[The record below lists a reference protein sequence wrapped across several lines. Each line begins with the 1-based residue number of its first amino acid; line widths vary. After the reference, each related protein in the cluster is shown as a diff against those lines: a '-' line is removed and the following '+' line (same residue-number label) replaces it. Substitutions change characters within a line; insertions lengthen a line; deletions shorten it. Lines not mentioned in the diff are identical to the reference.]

1 MGEKNFAELGANI
14 LRDHGGTLYSIGG
27 EPERGLADWIY
38 DRVSGRAHPPQ
49 VVIQHPI
56 DEVAAL
62 LDVCS
67 VFVGNDTGVCN
78 MAVAVKVPS
87 VILFNGRYPPLHYSS
102 LISSLV
108 SSAPALGMQGIGV
121 AAVLARV
128 SSVLSAR

>member
-1 MGEKNFAELGANI
+1 
-14 LRDHGGTLYSIGG
+14 
-27 EPERGLADWIY
+27 
-38 DRVSGRAHPPQ
+38 Q

-62 LDVCS
+62 LGACS
-67 VFVGNDTGVCN
+67 VLVANDTGVCN

-87 VILFNGRYPPLHYSS
+87 VILFNGRYPPLDYSS
-102 LISSLV
+102 LISGLV